1 MFVFVTGSTGFIGAC
16 VVDELLAA
24 GHQVLGLT
32 RSDAGAAALAA
43 KGAQAHRGT
52 LEDPDTLRTGAAQCD
67 AAIHLAFDHDF
78 THFEANCDKD
88 RRAITALGEALA
100 GSARPLIITS
110 GVGMGIP
117 APGQAGVETVL
128 NLEHPNPR
136 IASELAGAAV
146 ASTGVDVRVV
156 RLPQVH
162 DTSRFGL
169 VSPAIDIARTT
180 GISAYIGDGRNRY
193 SAVHVRDAARL
204 YRLALEKGTAGER
217 YHPVAEEG
225 VPMKDI
231 AETIARVLDIPA
243 VSMTAE
249 QAQAHFG
256 WMAMFVGFDLPASS
270 RLTRERLSWRPAGP
284 GLLDDLLQYRPDQ
297 DKRSI

>member
-1 MFVFVTGSTGFIGAC
+1 MFVFVTGSTGFIGSC

-24 GHQVLGLT
+24 GHEVLGLT

-43 KGAQAHRGT
+43 KGARAHRGT
-52 LEDPDTLRTGAAQCD
+52 LEDPETLRAGATQCD
-67 AAIHLAFDHDF
+67 AVIHLAFDHDF
-78 THFEANCDKD
+78 SNFAANCEKDK
-88 RRAITALGEALA
+88 RAITALGEALA
-100 GSARPLIITS
+100 GSARPLLITS

-117 APGQAGVETVL
+117 AHGQPGVESVL
-128 NLEHPNPR
+128 NLDHPNPR

-162 DTSRFGL
+162 DTTRFGL
-169 VSPAIDIARTT
+169 ISPAIDIAREK
-180 GISAYIGDGRNRY
+180 GMSAYVGDGANRF
-193 SAVHVRDAARL
+193 SAVHVSDAARL

-217 YHPVAEEG
+217 YHPVADEG

-231 AETIARVLDIPA
+231 AETIGRTLNIPA
-243 VSMTAE
+243 VALTAE

-256 WMAMFVGFDLPASS
+256 WLAMFVSFDLPASS
-270 RLTRERLSWRPAGP
+270 QLTRERLNWHPTGP
-284 GLLDDLLQYRPDQ
+284 GLLDDLIQYRQ
-297 DKRSI
+297 KSQ